1 MSTKEQRS
9 KLIQGLQDYLDN
21 TSPEQ
26 LEKDWEELEKY
37 NQYGPDMEE
46 CLELGRQHCIEMM
59 KEKELGILIDKL
71 GILTKKFN
79 TYDKLRSELWN
90 LLYKYIKAHNIRQ
103 GEEFQ
108 DFMLK
113 NDGDVALFFINE
125 YGEPSLAYHTVK
137 IEDLCDGNNK
147 ED

>member
-1 MSTKEQRS
+1 MSTKEQHPI
-9 KLIQGLQDYLDN
+9 LQALQDYLDN

-26 LEKDWEELEKY
+26 LEQDWKELEKY

-59 KEKELGILIDKL
+59 KEEEPGILIDKL

-90 LLYKYIKAHNIRQ
+90 LLNKYVKTHNIRP

-113 NDGDVALFFINE
+113 NDGDVAMFFINE

-137 IEDLCDGNNK
+137 IKDLCDGNDK
-147 ED
+147 EY

>member
-1 MSTKEQRS
+1 MSTKEQHS

-26 LEKDWEELEKY
+26 LEQDWKELEKY
-37 NQYGPDMEE
+37 NQCGPDMEE

-59 KEKELGILIDKL
+59 KEEEL

-90 LLYKYIKAHNIRQ
+90 LLYKYVKTHNIRL

-113 NDGDVALFFINE
+113 NDGDVALFFNNE
-125 YGEPSLAYHTVK
+125 YGEPSMAYHTVK
-137 IEDLCDGNNK
+137 IKDLCDENDN

>member
-1 MSTKEQRS
+1 MATKEQLDKLDAMAKPRSDEAIARAEERKKQRS
-9 KLIQGLQDYLDN
+9 KLIQGLQ
-21 TSPEQ
+21 
-26 LEKDWEELEKY
+26 
-37 NQYGPDMEE
+37 
-46 CLELGRQHCIEMM
+46 HCIEMM
-59 KEKELGILIDKL
+59 KEEELGILIDKL

-90 LLYKYIKAHNIRQ
+90 LLNKYVATHNIRPD
-103 GEEFQ
+103 EEFQ

-125 YGEPSLAYHTVK
+125 YGMPSMAYHTVK
-137 IEDLCDGNNK
+137 IKDLCDGNDK